1 MIPYSSCLFL
11 GNQRL
16 VPRRGLLQA
25 RSAQEKTK
33 VTVGRRDDGTLCI
46 EVTENTEVES
56 EGKHLNISKSEHALI
71 QKLNLCDRR
80 SHPIGQFKTLQR
92 PKRNQPIL
100 KPEIH
105 RQPGIDDSCSGIT
118 QCILDSA
125 KQWAFNTFTLDVV
138 TGGRP
143 LSVLLVH
150 LFQQYGLIKDFQLD
164 VLKVYKCFSLIEV
177 GYHTDNPYH
186 NAVHAADVTQAMHC
200 FLQEDMPMLAIINKI
215 RNQHHSDYN

>member
-1 MIPYSSCLFL
+1 MASS
-11 GNQRL
+11 
-16 VPRRGLLQA
+16 GLLQ
-25 RSAQEKTK
+25 RNSILGPFPKSLEKSPEEKTK

-200 FLQEDMPMLAIINKI
+200 FLQEDMVGTDQVIGVSSIID
-215 RNQHHSDYN
+215 S